1 MYLNARIG
9 ADWLQ
14 YSLHNYYKLNQI
26 TPRINLRIQHRIEN
40 GNILFSGNY
49 VNSNYGT
56 DIINNAEIEIDRFM
70 AVKGNPQLNKSYDIV
85 SYIYYM
91 QQFNKKWNISAVSQ
105 YNFSH
110 NYVTTDYI
118 NNKERIIR
126 TFRNDGDTH
135 LFSEILGL
143 SYQLST
149 NTTIGGDIR
158 YSHSLLNGQT
168 KIHTNNLTANINA
181 AFYIGDFSIQPTI
194 NLAQRSLN
202 FDKLAIYKIPINYS
216 MRCSYSYKNLF
227 LSIIMSSPF
236 TKRKIKTEIQTMP
249 YSQFCEIYNQGQ
261 SKYCNISLTYTID
274 FGKKTKKIEND
285 TDTEINSSLL
295 KINTI

>member
-135 LFSEILGL
+135 LFSEI
-143 SYQLST
+143 
-149 NTTIGGDIR
+149 
-158 YSHSLLNGQT
+158 
-168 KIHTNNLTANINA
+168 
-181 AFYIGDFSIQPTI
+181 
-194 NLAQRSLN
+194 
-202 FDKLAIYKIPINYS
+202 
-216 MRCSYSYKNLF
+216 
-227 LSIIMSSPF
+227 
-236 TKRKIKTEIQTMP
+236 
-249 YSQFCEIYNQGQ
+249 
-261 SKYCNISLTYTID
+261 
-274 FGKKTKKIEND
+274 
-285 TDTEINSSLL
+285 
-295 KINTI
+295 